1 MILEPIPAIGYH
13 KAMLIS
19 GYSDYQIKQIIKG
32 STHESTSQE

>member
-1 MILEPIPAIGYH
+1 MILELIPVIGYH